1 MAPPI
6 VCSAH
11 EDTPTALVCYHM
23 ARAVRLRTEVPPF
36 QRMRASVDWLK
47 IDPYICSDCMHHF
60 DLMPQFQVP
69 IEGELDGSRY
79 PKLFPVCWKCFADSL
94 GDLPLGRFWEP
105 PPVGC

>member
-11 EDTPTALVCYHM
+11 EDTPTALVWYHM
-23 ARAVRLRTEVPPF
+23 ARAVRVRTEVPPF

-79 PKLFPVCWKCFADSL
+79 PKLLPVCWKCFADSL
-94 GDLPLGRFWEP
+94 GDSPLGRFTEFP
-105 PPVGC
+105 LVRC